1 MGSVIS
7 ILRLWPRGPAWN
19 LEPGGILH
27 RLSEA
32 LQDEREQIQA
42 RAQDLARDID
52 PREARELGPEW
63 MRATGAQ
70 SGEEAA
76 ATLAAV
82 GGQSIP
88 AIKSLAESL
97 GASVR
102 VREFRVTR
110 VGCRV
115 GERINGIEWASTFIV
130 EIVGGRGFSDLL
142 LLRLRVALE
151 KIRPA
156 HTTFLVR
163 DVREEVAPA

>member
-7 ILRLWPRGPAWN
+7 LLRLWPRGPAWN
-19 LEPGGILH
+19 LEPGGLLY

-32 LQDEREQIQA
+32 LQDERERIHG

-52 PREARELGPEW
+52 PREAQELGPEW
-63 MRATGAQ
+63 RRATGAN

-88 AIKSLAESL
+88 AIKALAESL

-102 VREFRVTR
+102 VREFRITR

-115 GERINGIEWASTFIV
+115 GERINGVEWASTFVV
-130 EIVGGRGFSDLL
+130 EIVGGRGFSGLL

-156 HTTFLVR
+156 HTTYLVS
-163 DVREEVAPA
+163 DVREDDS